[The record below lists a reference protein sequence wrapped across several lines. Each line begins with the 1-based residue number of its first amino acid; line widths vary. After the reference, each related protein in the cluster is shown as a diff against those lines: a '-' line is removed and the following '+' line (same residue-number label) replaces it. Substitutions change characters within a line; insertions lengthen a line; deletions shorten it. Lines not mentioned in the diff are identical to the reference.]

1 MNCISSQTN
10 TMLTG
15 FAVLIVMSVA
25 IRLVFSCVLIEI
37 HELGE

>member
-1 MNCISSQTN
+1 MNCMSSQTN

-15 FAVLIVMSVA
+15 FPVMIVMSVA
-25 IRLVFSCVLIEI
+25 IFPAFPCVLNAI